1 MVTTDLA
8 SRSTD
13 VTSVLVRIVVPYFV
27 RISEADRNSNLEASV
42 TSALLSFVLHCVG
55 AVKFRLENYDLPING
70 SVRFLSQHSNRP
82 VESVL

>member
-27 RISEADRNSNLEASV
+27 KISEADRNSNLEASV
-42 TSALLSFVLHCVG
+42 TSALLSFVLNGVG

-70 SVRFLSQHSNRP
+70 GVRFLSQHSNRP